1 MRLRSPGSWE
11 LIVSA
16 GIDPHTGGYKR
27 VIRTIKTTSKREAKA
42 ALAKLETEVG
52 QGLVAAEDI
61 TLAELLDRWIEHIDG
76 LGRSPMTL
84 YHYRQ
89 YIKRDI
95 GPALGALKLSKLT
108 ALDIDRYYTKLR
120 KRGLAPATIRQIHA
134 ILRASLNQAERWG
147 LVYRN
152 VARLASAPSQ
162 PQREQHPPDAET
174 VTALMGA
181 AYNVSPMFGLFVSM
195 TAASGGR
202 RSEVIALRWS
212 DLDVALL
219 TIERNYMVLP
229 GMRADQPTKTR
240 TKRTMTLDPE
250 TLDELKQGW
259 KTAVELAELCGI
271 SPEAR
276 RLGYIFTDDPA
287 GRQAWRPDR
296 ANVRWAKIRELA
308 GVDSSVRLHDL
319 RHFHATQL
327 LDAKVP
333 IPSVAKRLGHAD
345 GTTTMKVYAHGT
357 PEGDAASADV
367 IGSVLRGRKRQTP
380 EEPTEDAELAS

>member
-1 MRLRSPGSWE
+1 MGS
-11 LIVSA
+11 I
-16 GIDPHTGGYKR
+16 
-27 VIRTIKTTSKREAKA
+27 
-42 ALAKLETEVG
+42 
-52 QGLVAAEDI
+52 
-61 TLAELLDRWIEHIDG
+61 
-76 LGRSPMTL
+76 
-84 YHYRQ
+84 
-89 YIKRDI
+89 
-95 GPALGALKLSKLT
+95 KLSKLT
-108 ALDIDRYYTKLR
+108 ALDIDRYYAKLR

-162 PQREQHPPDAET
+162 PQREQQPPDAET
-174 VTALMGA
+174 VTSLMEA
-181 AYNVSPMFGLFVSM
+181 AYNVSPLFGLFVSL

-202 RSEVIALRWS
+202 RSEVIGLRWS

-240 TKRTMTLDPE
+240 TKRTLTLDPE

-259 KTAVELAELCGI
+259 KTAADLAELCGI
-271 SPEAR
+271 TAEER

-296 ANVRWAKIRELA
+296 ANVRWAKARKLA
-308 GVDSSVRLHDL
+308 GVDVSVRLHDL
-319 RHFHATQL
+319 RHFHATHL

-333 IPSVAKRLGHAD
+333 VPSVAKRLGHAD
-345 GTTTMKVYAHGT
+345 GTTTLKVYAHGT

-367 IGSVLRGRKRQTP
+367 IGNVLRGRKKQTP
-380 EEPTEDAELAS
+380 DAPIEQSPLAS